1 MLVIRTLP
9 LISFKSRTNMIV
21 LPTKPVPAE
30 STNPSYL
37 VLYGLPK
44 AGKTSC
50 VAQLPNNL
58 IIDLEGGSKF
68 IDALAIQARSITD
81 LGEIAQAIRAKN
93 EEVGHNFYKHIT
105 IDNAT
110 RLEDIC
116 MSYACTL
123 YRKTELGKNWK
134 GDDVTTL
141 ARGAGYKYLRDAV
154 KKVIDMFK
162 DLCDEFILIGHVKDS
177 ITDKDGQEV
186 NAKEIDLV
194 GKLGRIICG
203 LADAVGYVYRKENET
218 HISFKGGNG
227 DSVLEARAKHIAGRD
242 IVIATGNED
251 GSLTTYW
258 DKVYK
263 PE

>member
-1 MLVIRTLP
+1 MITLP
-9 LISFKSRTNMIV
+9 TQK
-21 LPTKPVPAE
+21 VPAT
-30 STNPSYL
+30 STNPQYL

-44 AGKTSC
+44 AGKTSA
-50 VAQLPNNL
+50 VAQLENNL

-68 IDALAIQARSITD
+68 IDALAVQARTIND

-93 EEVGHNFYKHIT
+93 DELGHNFYKHIT

-123 YRKTELGKNWK
+123 YRQTELGKNWK
-134 GDDVTTL
+134 GTDVTTL

-177 ITDKDGQEV
+177 LTDKEGQEI

-194 GKLGRIICG
+194 GKLGKIVCG
-203 LADAVGYVYRKENET
+203 MADAVGYVYRKDNET
-218 HISFKGGNG
+218 HISFKSGGDG
-227 DSVLEARAKHIAGRD
+227 TIMEARARHIAGRD
-242 IVIATGNED
+242 VVIATGNED
-251 GSLTTYW
+251 GSITTYW
-258 DKVYK
+258 ERVYK

>member
-1 MLVIRTLP
+1 MGL
-9 LISFKSRTNMIV
+9 V
-21 LPTKPVPAE
+21 LPTTKVPAT
-30 STNPSYL
+30 STNPQYL
-37 VLYGLPK
+37 ILYGLPK
-44 AGKTSC
+44 AGKTSAL
-50 VAQLPNNL
+50 AQLEGNL

-68 IDALAIQARSITD
+68 IDALAIQARTIND

-93 EEVGHNFYKHIT
+93 AEVGHNFYKRIT

-116 MSYACTL
+116 MGYACTL

-162 DLCDEFILIGHVKDS
+162 DLCDEFILVGHVKDS
-177 ITDKDGQEV
+177 ITEKDGQEV

-194 GKLGRIICG
+194 GKLGKIVCG
-203 LADAVGYVYRKENET
+203 MADAVGYVYRKDNET
-218 HISFKGGNG
+218 HISFKSGGDG
-227 DSVLEARAKHIAGRD
+227 TVMEARAKHIAGKD
-242 IVIATGNED
+242 IVIATGNDD
-251 GSLTTYW
+251 GTITTYW
-258 DKVYK
+258 DRVYK
-263 PE
+263 PEV

>member
-1 MLVIRTLP
+1 MITLP
-9 LISFKSRTNMIV
+9 TQK
-21 LPTKPVPAE
+21 VPAT
-30 STNPSYL
+30 STNPQYL

-44 AGKTSC
+44 AGKTSA
-50 VAQLPNNL
+50 VAQLENNL
-58 IIDLEGGSKF
+58 IVDLEGGSKF
-68 IDALAIQARSITD
+68 IDALAIQARTIND

-93 EEVGHNFYKHIT
+93 EEVGHNFYKPIT

-123 YRKTELGKNWK
+123 YRQTELGKNWK
-134 GDDVTTL
+134 GTDVTTL

-177 ITDKDGQEV
+177 ITDKDGEEV

-194 GKLGRIICG
+194 GKLGKIVCG
-203 LADAVGYVYRKENET
+203 MADAVGYVYRKDNET
-218 HISFKGGNG
+218 HISFKSGGDG
-227 DSVLEARAKHIAGRD
+227 TIMEARARHIAGKD

-251 GSLTTYW
+251 GSITTYW
-258 DKVYK
+258 DRVYK
-263 PE
+263 PEV

>member
-1 MLVIRTLP
+1 MG
-9 LISFKSRTNMIV
+9 IV
-21 LPTKPVPAE
+21 LPTKPIPAT
-30 STNPSYL
+30 STNPQYL

-44 AGKTSC
+44 AGKTSA
-50 VAQLPNNL
+50 VAQLQNNL

-68 IDALAIQARSITD
+68 IDALAV
-81 LGEIAQAIRAKN
+81 QAIRAKN

-177 ITDKDGQEV
+177 ITDKDGEEV

-194 GKLGRIICG
+194 GKLGKIICG
-203 LADAVGYVYRKENET
+203 MADAVGYVYRKDNET
-218 HISFKGGNG
+218 HISFKSGGDG
-227 DSVLEARAKHIAGRD
+227 TIMEARARHIAGPD
-242 IVIATGNED
+242 IVIATGNPD
-251 GSLTTYW
+251 GSITTYW
-258 DKVYK
+258 DRVYK

>member
-1 MLVIRTLP
+1 MITLP
-9 LISFKSRTNMIV
+9 T
-21 LPTKPVPAE
+21 TKVPAT
-30 STNPSYL
+30 STNPQYL

-44 AGKTSC
+44 AGKTSA
-50 VAQLPNNL
+50 VAQLENNL
-58 IIDLEGGSKF
+58 IVDLEGGSKF
-68 IDALAIQARSITD
+68 IDALAVQARTIND

-123 YRKTELGKNWK
+123 YRQTELGKNWK
-134 GDDVTTL
+134 GTDVTTL

-177 ITDKDGQEV
+177 ITDKDGEEV

-194 GKLGRIICG
+194 GKLGKIICG
-203 LADAVGYVYRKENET
+203 MADDVGYVYRKDNET
-218 HISFKGGNG
+218 HISFKSGGDG
-227 DSVLEARAKHIAGRD
+227 TIMEARARHIAGKD
-242 IVIATGNED
+242 IVIATGDED
-251 GSLTTYW
+251 GNITTYW
-258 DKVYK
+258 NRVYK

>member
-1 MLVIRTLP
+1 MITLP
-9 LISFKSRTNMIV
+9 TQK
-21 LPTKPVPAE
+21 VPAT
-30 STNPSYL
+30 STNPQYL

-44 AGKTSC
+44 AGKTSA
-50 VAQLPNNL
+50 VAQLENNL
-58 IIDLEGGSKF
+58 IIDLEGGSRF
-68 IDALAIQARSITD
+68 IDALAVQARTIND

-93 EEVGHNFYKHIT
+93 DEVGHNFYKHIT

-116 MSYACTL
+116 MGYACTL

-177 ITDKDGQEV
+177 LTDKEGQEI

-194 GKLGRIICG
+194 GKLGKIICG
-203 LADAVGYVYRKENET
+203 MADAVGYVYRKDNET
-218 HISFKGGNG
+218 HISFKSGGDG
-227 DSVLEARAKHIAGRD
+227 TIMEARARHIAGRD

-251 GSLTTYW
+251 GSITTYW
-258 DKVYK
+258 NRVYK
-263 PE
+263 PEV

>member
-1 MLVIRTLP
+1 MITLP
-9 LISFKSRTNMIV
+9 TTV
-21 LPTKPVPAE
+21 VPAT
-30 STNPSYL
+30 STNPQYL

-44 AGKTSC
+44 AGKTSA
-50 VAQLPNNL
+50 VAQLENNL

-68 IDALAIQARSITD
+68 IDALAVQARTIND

-177 ITDKDGQEV
+177 ITDKEGQEI

-194 GKLGRIICG
+194 GKLGKIICG
-203 LADAVGYVYRKENET
+203 MADAVGYVYRKDNET
-218 HISFKGGNG
+218 HISFKSGGDG
-227 DSVLEARAKHIAGRD
+227 TIMEARARHIAGRD
-242 IVIATGNED
+242 IIIATGNED
-251 GSLTTYW
+251 GSITTYW
-258 DKVYK
+258 DRVYK
-263 PE
+263 PEV